1 MDHWRNQRWNQKV
14 PRDKWQQKHDN
25 PKPMGCSKSC
35 SKSEVYSKT
44 ISTQEKRKISNKQPN
59 LTAKQLEKE
68 QMKLKVSRAKGIRK
82 IRAEINEI

>member
-25 PKPMGCSKSC
+25 PKPMG

>member
-1 MDHWRNQRWNQKV
+1 MR
-14 PRDKWQQKHDN
+14 
-25 PKPMGCSKSC
+25 CSKSNFKREFYN
-35 SKSEVYSKT
+35 ST
-44 ISTQEKRKISNKQPN
+44 ILYQEKRKISNKQPN